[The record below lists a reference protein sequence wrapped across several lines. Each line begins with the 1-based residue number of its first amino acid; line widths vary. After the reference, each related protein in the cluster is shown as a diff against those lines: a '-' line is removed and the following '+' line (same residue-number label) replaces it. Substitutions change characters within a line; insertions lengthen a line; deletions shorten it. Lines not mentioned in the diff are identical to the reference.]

1 MFYFNSNNLCNG
13 GEMVKKIGLIILMM
27 IACIMPINAN
37 SISVELQDSVD
48 ELSKENVEFNVVQ
61 VAKLVD
67 GFYVL
72 NEEFQD
78 LDVDFNTE
86 LLAEE
91 VEAICTKLSGYSLV
105 GQTLVTD
112 EEGKAVLE
120 DVEEGLY
127 FIDPVNINEYERMSP
142 MLVSVPEWD
151 GDTLNYDVLM
161 YPKHRPFEKLII
173 KKIDKDSK
181 DEILDS
187 IEFTS
192 FKDKDCTESLKTF
205 KGNGTLSILMREDAM
220 YLKETKAPS
229 GYEKSDQVLFVEV
242 KEDEIFI
249 DGKKV
254 ENNEFLFE
262 NKKIHVPTGIEYHGN
277 IYVTLGLIALVV
289 ILHLIRL
296 NRYIGD

>member
-13 GEMVKKIGLIILMM
+13 GDMVKKIGLIILMM
-27 IACIMPINAN
+27 MACVLPINAN

-48 ELSKENVEFNVVQ
+48 ELSKENVEFSVVQ

-91 VEAICTKLSGYSLV
+91 VEAICTKLSGYSMV

-127 FIDPVNINEYERMSP
+127 FIDPVNIHEYERMSP

-151 GDTLNYDVLM
+151 GDTLNCDVVL

-173 KKIDKDSK
+173 KKIDRDSK

-187 IEFTS
+187 VEFTS
-192 FKDKDCTESLKTF
+192 YKDKDCTESLKTF
-205 KGNGTLSILMREDAM
+205 KGNGTLSILMREDKM
-220 YLKETKAPS
+220 YLKETKAPN
-229 GYEKSDQVLFVEV
+229 GYEKSGQVLFVEV

-254 ENNEFLFE
+254 ENHEFLFE

-277 IYVTLGLIALVV
+277 IYVTLGLIALVI
-289 ILHLIRL
+289 ILHLINKKLRK
-296 NRYIGD
+296 

>member
-13 GEMVKKIGLIILMM
+13 GEMVKKIGLIMLMM

-86 LLAEE
+86 LLAE
-91 VEAICTKLSGYSLV
+91 
-105 GQTLVTD
+105 
-112 EEGKAVLE
+112 

-127 FIDPVNINEYERMSP
+127 FIDPVNIHEYERMSP

-192 FKDKDCTESLKTF
+192 YKDKDCTESLKTF

-254 ENNEFLFE
+254 ENHEFLFE

-277 IYVTLGLIALVV
+277 IYVTLGLIALVI
-289 ILHLIRL
+289 ILHLINKKLRK
-296 NRYIGD
+296 

>member
-91 VEAICTKLSGYSLV
+91 VEAICTKLSGYSMV

-151 GDTLNYDVLM
+151 GDTLNYDVVM

-173 KKIDKDSK
+173 KKIDRDS
-181 DEILDS
+181 
-187 IEFTS
+187 
-192 FKDKDCTESLKTF
+192 
-205 KGNGTLSILMREDAM
+205 EDAM
-220 YLKETKAPS
+220 YLKETKAPN
-229 GYEKSDQVLFVEV
+229 GYEKSNQVLFVEV

-289 ILHLIRL
+289 ILHLINKKLRK
-296 NRYIGD
+296 

>member
-1 MFYFNSNNLCNG
+1 MF
-13 GEMVKKIGLIILMM
+13 
-27 IACIMPINAN
+27 ACVMPVNAN
-37 SISVELQDSVD
+37 SIRVELQDSVD
-48 ELSKENVEFNVVQ
+48 ELSKENVEFRVVQ

-67 GFYVL
+67 GFFVL
-72 NEEFQD
+72 NEEFKD

-91 VEAICTKLSGYSLV
+91 VEEICAKLSEYEVTGER
-105 GQTLVTD
+105 LVTD

-151 GDTLNYDVLM
+151 GDTLNYDVVM

-173 KKIDKDSK
+173 KKIDRDSK
-181 DEILDS
+181 EEILDS

-192 FKDKDCTESLKTF
+192 FKDRDCTESLKTF
-205 KGNGTLSILMREDAM
+205 KGNGTLSILMRDDAM
-220 YLKETKAPS
+220 YIKETKAPS
-229 GYEKSDQVLFVEV
+229 GYEKSDEVLFVEV

-289 ILHLIRL
+289 LLHLINKKLRK
-296 NRYIGD
+296 

>member
-1 MFYFNSNNLCNG
+1 MFYFNSHNLCDG
-13 GEMVKKIGLIILMM
+13 GEMVKKIVLFILMM
-27 IACIMPINAN
+27 MACVMPISAN

-61 VAKLVD
+61 IAKLED

-78 LDVDFNTE
+78 LDVDFNRE

-91 VEAICTKLSGYSLV
+91 VEAICTKLSGYSMV

-127 FIDPVNINEYERMSP
+127 FIEPIHIHEYERMSP
-142 MLVSVPEWD
+142 MLVSVPEWEQ
-151 GDTLNYDVLM
+151 DTINYDVVL
-161 YPKHRPFEKLII
+161 YPKHRPFEKLIL
-173 KKIDKDSK
+173 KKLDRDSK
-181 DEILDS
+181 EEILDS
-187 IEFTS
+187 FEFTS
-192 FKDKDCTESLKTF
+192 YKDRDCTEPLKTF
-205 KGNGTLSILMREDAM
+205 KGKGTLSILLREDAM
-220 YLKETKAPS
+220 YLKETKAPN

-254 ENNEFLFE
+254 ENHEFLFE

-277 IYVTLGLIALVV
+277 IYVTLGLIALVI
-289 ILHLIRL
+289 ILHLINKKLRK
-296 NRYIGD
+296 